1 MARTITKIGT
11 SSCMPCKQQSAIL
24 APYKAIL
31 TEVDA
36 NDDPQLAMALGVSTV
51 PTTIIYDGVTEVK
64 RFVGL
69 VGIGSIEKAL
79 EE

>member
-1 MARTITKIGT
+1 MARTITLVT
-11 SSCMPCKQQSAIL
+11 SETCLPCKLMKKMLI
-24 APYKAIL
+24 PYKNI
-31 TEVDA
+31 TSIVDSTK
-36 NDDPQLAMALGVSTV
+36 DYQLACSLEVSSL
-51 PTTIIYDGVTEVK
+51 PCTIIYDGVTEVK